1 MMILVTGGSGSGKS
15 AFAEDCVVSFGKTD
29 RIYIATMYP
38 FDEESRKRVQ
48 RHRKMRQG
56 KGFETVE
63 CYTGLDKIRLP
74 ENCTVLLECMS
85 NLVANEMFQE
95 EGAHENTVE
104 AVLKGVRHIREQA
117 GNLVIVTNEIF
128 SEAAD
133 YQGETELYQEYLGQ
147 INQKIAEIADQVVE
161 VVYGMLIQYLCEQG
175 KGPILAVDADAN
187 SNLNEVL
194 GVEVET
200 TLGDVREEIAQAEIV
215 KESPIPKGMSKADY
229 AEMRFE
235 DALTEED
242 DFDLLV
248 MGRTQ
253 GKGCYCY
260 VNGLLQAQLAKYQN
274 HYPYIVVDNEAGMEH
289 ISRGVLPSMQTAI
302 LVSDCSRRGIQA
314 VGRIAKLIDECNM
327 HPETVGL
334 IVNRAPKG
342 ELNDGIKEEIEKQGL
357 HLLGVVPQDETV
369 YEYDCEGRP
378 TAALPED
385 NPVKVALKEIV
396 KKLNL

>member
-1 MMILVTGGSGSGKS
+1 MKRILVACGNG
-15 AFAEDCVVSFGKTD
+15 
-29 RIYIATMYP
+29 IAT
-38 FDEESRKRVQ
+38 S
-48 RHRKMRQG
+48 
-56 KGFETVE
+56 TVVA
-63 CYTGLDKIRLP
+63 TKIREKCEDNGIP
-74 ENCTVLLECMS
+74 VSVTQCKLLE
-85 NLVANEMFQE
+85 
-95 EGAHENTVE
+95 VE
-104 AVLKGVRHIREQA
+104 
-117 GNLVIVTNEIF
+117 
-128 SEAAD
+128 
-133 YQGETELYQEYLGQ
+133 
-147 INQKIAEIADQVVE
+147 
-161 VVYGMLIQYLCEQG
+161 
-175 KGPILAVDADAN
+175 
-187 SNLNEVL
+187 
-194 GVEVET
+194 
-200 TLGDVREEIAQAEIV
+200 
-215 KESPIPKGMSKADY
+215 SKA
-229 AEMRFE
+229 
-235 DALTEED
+235 D